1 MALNFKLEIITP
13 EKTIFSSEVEQVTI
27 PSYEGEMTILK
38 DHISLVTF
46 LRPGIIKIGEKD
58 LENFYLDDGIV
69 EFSNN
74 ILLILTASARN
85 LKDLNNT
92 EVESLI
98 KEVNIRQGKSNL
110 SDKQKYILSHKADIL
125 EALRK

>member
-98 KEVNIRQGKSNL
+98 KEVNIEQGKSNL

-125 EALRK
+125 EAIRK

>member
-85 LKDLNNT
+85 LKDLNKT

-125 EALRK
+125 EAIRK

>member
-1 MALNFKLEIITP
+1 MASNFKLEIITP
-13 EKTIFSSEVEQVTI
+13 EKTIFTSEVDQVTI

-38 DHISLVTF
+38 DHIALVTF

-58 LENFYLDDGIV
+58 IENFYLDDGIV

-85 LKDLNNT
+85 LKELKGND
-92 EVESLI
+92 VASLL
-98 KEVNIRQGKSNL
+98 KEVNAGLSKSNL
-110 SDKQKYILSHKADIL
+110 SDKEKYILSHKADTL
-125 EALRK
+125 EAIRK

>member
-38 DHISLVTF
+38 DHVSLVTF
-46 LRPGIIKIGEKD
+46 LRPGIIKIGEKN

-85 LKDLNNT
+85 LKDLNNN
-92 EVESLI
+92 ELESLI
-98 KEVNIRQGKSNL
+98 KEVNIEQGKSNL
-110 SDKQKYILSHKADIL
+110 SDKQKYILSHKADTL
-125 EALRK
+125 EAIRK

>member
-1 MALNFKLEIITP
+1 MASNFKLEIITP
-13 EKTIFSSEVEQVTI
+13 EKTIFTSEVDQVTI

-38 DHISLVTF
+38 DHIALVTF

-58 LENFYLDDGIV
+58 IENFYLDDGIV

-85 LKDLNNT
+85 LKELKGND
-92 EVESLI
+92 VSSLL
-98 KEVNIRQGKSNL
+98 KEVNAGLSKSNL
-110 SDKQKYILSHKADIL
+110 SDKEKYILSHKADTL
-125 EALRK
+125 EAIRK

>member
-1 MALNFKLEIITP
+1 MASNFKLEIITP
-13 EKTIFSSEVEQVTI
+13 EKTIFTSEVDQVTI

-38 DHISLVTF
+38 DHIALVTF

-58 LENFYLDDGIV
+58 IENFYLDDGIV

-85 LKDLNNT
+85 LK
-92 EVESLI
+92 EGEI
-98 KEVNIRQGKSNL
+98 HR
-110 SDKQKYILSHKADIL
+110 KYCGGRL
-125 EALRK
+125 ENVSKYCTTVVV

>member
-1 MALNFKLEIITP
+1 MALNFNLEIITP

-125 EALRK
+125 EAIRK

>member
-110 SDKQKYILSHKADIL
+110 SDKQKYILSHKADTL
-125 EALRK
+125 EAIRK

>member
-85 LKDLNNT
+85 LKDLNNN
-92 EVESLI
+92 ELESLI
-98 KEVNIRQGKSNL
+98 KEVNIEQGKSNL

-125 EALRK
+125 EAIRK

>member
-13 EKTIFSSEVEQVTI
+13 EKTIFSSEVDQVTI

-38 DHISLVTF
+38 DHVSLVTF
-46 LRPGIIKIGEKD
+46 LRPGIIKIGEKN

-85 LKDLNNT
+85 LKDLIY
-92 EVESLI
+92 LL
-98 KEVNIRQGKSNL
+98 KL
-110 SDKQKYILSHKADIL
+110 
-125 EALRK
+125 

>member
-13 EKTIFSSEVEQVTI
+13 EKTIFSSEVDHVTI

-74 ILLILTASARN
+74 ILLILSSTAQELSKIDKNSLKN
-85 LKDLNNT
+85 LIDDAEKKVKNENF
-92 EVESLI
+92 
-98 KEVNIRQGKSNL
+98 
-110 SDKQKYILSHKADIL
+110 SDKERYLLSYKVQTL
-125 EALRK
+125 KTLNQ

>member
-58 LENFYLDDGIV
+58 LENF
-69 EFSNN
+69 
-74 ILLILTASARN
+74 LLILTASARN

-125 EALRK
+125 EAIRK

>member
-1 MALNFKLEIITP
+1 MASNFKLEIITP
-13 EKTIFSSEVEQVTI
+13 EKTIFTSEVDQVTI

-38 DHISLVTF
+38 DHIALVTF

-58 LENFYLDDGIV
+58 IENFYLDDGIV

-85 LKDLNNT
+85 LKELKGIQRN
-92 EVESLI
+92 
-98 KEVNIRQGKSNL
+98 
-110 SDKQKYILSHKADIL
+110 
-125 EALRK
+125 

>member
-13 EKTIFSSEVEQVTI
+13 EKTIFSSEVDQVTI

-38 DHISLVTF
+38 DHVSLVTF
-46 LRPGIIKIGEKD
+46 LRPGIIKIGEKN

-85 LKDLNNT
+85 LKDLNNN
-92 EVESLI
+92 ELESLI
-98 KEVNIRQGKSNL
+98 KEVNIEQGKSNL

-125 EALRK
+125 EAIRK

>member
-13 EKTIFSSEVEQVTI
+13 EKTIFSSEVDQVTI

-38 DHISLVTF
+38 DHVSLVTF
-46 LRPGIIKIGEKD
+46 LRPGIIKIGEKN

-85 LKDLNNT
+85 LKDLNNN
-92 EVESLI
+92 ELESLI
-98 KEVNIRQGKSNL
+98 KEVNIEQGKSNL
-110 SDKQKYILSHKADIL
+110 SDKQKYILSHKADIS
-125 EALRK
+125 EAIRK

>member
-1 MALNFKLEIITP
+1 MASNFKLEIITP
-13 EKTIFSSEVEQVTI
+13 EKTIFTSEVDQVTI

-38 DHISLVTF
+38 DHIALVTF

-85 LKDLNNT
+85 LKELKGNDIA
-92 EVESLI
+92 SLL
-98 KEVNIRQGKSNL
+98 KEVNAGLSKSNL
-110 SDKQKYILSHKADIL
+110 SDKEKYILSHKADTL
-125 EALRK
+125 EAIRK

>member
-13 EKTIFSSEVEQVTI
+13 EKTIFSSEVDQVTI

-38 DHISLVTF
+38 DHVSLVTF
-46 LRPGIIKIGEKD
+46 LRPGIIKIGEKN

-125 EALRK
+125 EAIRK

>member
-13 EKTIFSSEVEQVTI
+13 EKTIFSSDVEQVTI

-125 EALRK
+125 EAIRK

>member
-13 EKTIFSSEVEQVTI
+13 EKTIFSSEVDQVTI

-38 DHISLVTF
+38 DHVSLVTF
-46 LRPGIIKIGEKD
+46 LRPGIIKIGEKN

-85 LKDLNNT
+85 LKDLNNN
-92 EVESLI
+92 ELESLI
-98 KEVNIRQGKSNL
+98 KEVNIEQGKSNL
-110 SDKQKYILSHKADIL
+110 SDKQKYILSHKADTL
-125 EALRK
+125 EAIRK